1 MHGGAAGEDPGGL
14 GEMTEASKSEER
26 SDVIGSAGGHLHLHA
41 VAVPKAP
48 HLAPSCPACL
58 PPRACLLAP
67 ASWLL
72 PASCC
77 SPPPLSAG
85 TEQEQQPEHR
95 VFLPSPLLYSL
106 GGEIG

>member
-67 ASWLL
+67 ACLVLL
-72 PASCC
+72 AASTVCRYRAGAAARAQGVPA
-77 SPPPLSAG
+77 
-85 TEQEQQPEHR
+85 
-95 VFLPSPLLYSL
+95 FSL
-106 GGEIG
+106 ALFTWR